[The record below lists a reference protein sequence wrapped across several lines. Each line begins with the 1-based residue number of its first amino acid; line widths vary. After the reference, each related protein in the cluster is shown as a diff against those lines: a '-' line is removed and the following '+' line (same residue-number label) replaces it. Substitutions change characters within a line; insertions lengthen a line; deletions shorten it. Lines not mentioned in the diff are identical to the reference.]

1 VNRRGRDRELRY
13 AEYLEK
19 TEGGLARRFESGCFD
34 IVWLRP
40 DEPTS
45 LIQMKSTLT
54 PYAHFG
60 PKDRQE
66 AHQQAWQAGVEDDF
80 YWLVWW
86 PKGVGISKAKVIPSW
101 EWPA

>member
-34 IVWLRP
+34 IVHLKRGVAI
-40 DEPTS
+40 
-45 LIQMKSTLT
+45 LFQVKSTLT

-66 AHQQAWQAGVEDDF
+66 ALEQAEQAGVTCA
-80 YWLVWW
+80 LVWW
-86 PKGVGISKAKVIPSW
+86 PKGVGLSKAKVIPSW